1 MVSRGKKT
9 HQQLPLEVEIPPP
22 IKKPTLYANASSI
35 DEAERQE
42 RLDMLARIPK
52 EVTAS
57 HLSSTN
63 YHVDRS
69 IREASLADR
78 DQWREEEETLVF
90 TSSNQLKVYLGTPK
104 DPLEMAEALRRIRE
118 LGETTAL
125 TARIVLGIW
134 NIRRA
139 NNQLAKNGSVAMRL
153 EEVLEWRGIKK
164 HSYLAFPDSPNS
176 EKRYTD
182 GYEIKHKEQVLRDLD
197 LLAACC
203 VRGRVTC
210 IFKGK
215 KTNVSINGPYL
226 RYAIV
231 THETLW
237 SEEAIAGVFA
247 APGDW
252 INAYTEQDN
261 YFFAEID
268 RKIFQL
274 HPQNEQ
280 HELRL
285 ALYLTELWR
294 QQGKDGHYS
303 GKMKMAD
310 LLAASMIRVNK
321 KNLTSRFAPRI
332 EKALDNLWEM
342 KIIGAP
348 PVCLTPVDTT
358 KSHWGK
364 AWLASEWVIVPPP
377 AIQQYYET
385 TLRPVSIPKRVP
397 PRRAKGRGETQQA

>member
-1 MVSRGKKT
+1 MASRSKKA
-9 HQQLPLEVEIPPP
+9 HQQLSLGVEIPPP
-22 IKKPTLYANASSI
+22 IKKPTLYTNAASV
-35 DEAERQE
+35 DEVERQE
-42 RLDMLARIPK
+42 RLDMLARLPK

-69 IREASLADR
+69 IREASLADC

-90 TSSNQLKVYLGTPK
+90 TSSNKLKVYLGTPK
-104 DPLEMAEALRRIRE
+104 DPLEMSDALRRIRE

-125 TARIVLGIW
+125 SARIVLGIW

-164 HSYLAFPDSPNS
+164 HSYLAYPHAKNS

-182 GYEIKHKEQVLRDLD
+182 GYEIKYKEQVLKDLD
-197 LLAACC
+197 LLATCC
-203 VRGRVTC
+203 IRGRVSST
-210 IFKGK
+210 FKGK
-215 KTNVSINGPYL
+215 KTNISINGPYL

-237 SEEAIAGVFA
+237 AEEAIAGVFV

-252 INAYTEQDN
+252 INIYTEQDN

-294 QQGKDGHYS
+294 QQGKDGNYG
-303 GKMKMAD
+303 GKMVMAD
-310 LLAASMIRVNK
+310 LLAASMIRIDRV
-321 KNLTSRFAPRI
+321 NLTSRFAPRI
-332 EKALDNLWEM
+332 GLLGPPM
-342 KIIGAP
+342 K
-348 PVCLTPVDTT
+348 
-358 KSHWGK
+358 S
-364 AWLASEWVIVPPP
+364 
-377 AIQQYYET
+377 T
-385 TLRPVSIPKRVP
+385 TLNTRPPS
-397 PRRAKGRGETQQA
+397 QAG